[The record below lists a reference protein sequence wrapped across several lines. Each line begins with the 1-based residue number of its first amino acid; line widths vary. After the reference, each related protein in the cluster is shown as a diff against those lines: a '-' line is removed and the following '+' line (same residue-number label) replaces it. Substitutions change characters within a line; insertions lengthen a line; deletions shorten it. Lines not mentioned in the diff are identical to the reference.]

1 MKQLIKKIIKNNK
14 VIFIIAKNT
23 RFVLSRIFR
32 PRVVYSLLNFKKP
45 ISNEYGFDRG
55 TPIDRYYI
63 ENFLES
69 NKNLITGNCLE
80 LLNSN
85 YTDKFGKNVIKSNIL
100 DINTDNKKAT
110 IYGDLRNLSN
120 VPDSTYDCIILTQVF
135 QFIDDVSSAIKEC
148 HRILK
153 PGGVLLV
160 TVPTLGRVDC
170 MSGVQGDYWRFTTA
184 SASYLFKKYFST
196 DKLEI
201 NSFGNVSAAIN
212 FLAGV
217 SLEEVNKEGL
227 DFNDVNF
234 PCLITIKAFK

>member
-1 MKQLIKKIIKNNK
+1 MQNKLINFLKKIIKSNKIFFSILNK
-14 VIFIIAKNT
+14 VRYLLSK
-23 RFVLSRIFR
+23 VLR
-32 PRVVYSLLNFKKP
+32 PRAAYLLLNFKKP

-69 NKNLITGNCLE
+69 NKSLITGDCLE

-85 YTDKFGKNVIKSNIL
+85 YTDKFGKNVIKSDIL

-120 VPDSTYDCIILTQVF
+120 VLDSTYDCIILTQVF

-170 MSGVQGDYWRFTTA
+170 MSGIQGDYWRFTTA

-212 FLAGV
+212 FLAV
-217 SLEEVNKEGL
+217 FLWRR
-227 DFNDVNF
+227 
-234 PCLITIKAFK
+234 